1 MLGKLIL
8 FDLKAS
14 SRVLEPLHAALLLCT
29 LAGRLFLAANLEET
43 VPSLFL
49 GLIFLFYFL
58 LLFATVA
65 ITALFFIYWFYKN
78 LFTDEGYL
86 MHTLPAPAWMH
97 IASKTIGMVIW
108 HIIDTIVV
116 GACMLILLFAFSP
129 FADAFPALLRYVSA
143 YLAYALD
150 LQEWGMIA
158 LSVLLFLLSIVVHG
172 MSAFLCI
179 AVGQLFNRHRVLAA
193 FIAYIV
199 LSVIV
204 SFASA
209 FFLLAV
215 AYDTMATDVYVTS
228 SYLSEL
234 VSSLVLSILYFAGT
248 NYLVSRKLNLE

>member
-1 MLGKLIL
+1 
-8 FDLKAS
+8 
-14 SRVLEPLHAALLLCT
+14 
-29 LAGRLFLAANLEET
+29 
-43 VPSLFL
+43 
-49 GLIFLFYFL
+49 
-58 LLFATVA
+58 
-65 ITALFFIYWFYKN
+65 
-78 LFTDEGYL
+78 
-86 MHTLPAPAWMH
+86 
-97 IASKTIGMVIW
+97 
-108 HIIDTIVV
+108 
-116 GACMLILLFAFSP
+116 MLILLFAFSP

-215 AYDTMATDVYVTS
+215 GYDTMATDVYVTS